1 MAVYK
6 HAVWYTMAIPTCCSF
21 GPNLERIGWMM
32 EGWEVRRVLWL
43 TGMFLWFCASISHG
57 ENSSERV
64 DDDDDDDGS
73 WGRDEICGFF
83 SERGE

>member
-1 MAVYK
+1 
-6 HAVWYTMAIPTCCSF
+6 
-21 GPNLERIGWMM
+21 M